1 MHWRTVLWILCRSL
15 AGLGTG
21 LADLVQ
27 VAESFWQKL
36 ASHYI
41 KTGCESVAFI
51 SSLWGSGGVRRF
63 HSLLQMHFD
72 LSVECNLLGCKVLR
86 CVFRMHPVLMLMY
99 STMIRFCKYISHAG
113 RRHVLLQKYDM
124 LYLLIHGLTRS
135 YTVLH
140 GPTRS
145 YTALHDP
152 TRS

>member
-1 MHWRTVLWILCRSL
+1 
-15 AGLGTG
+15 
-21 LADLVQ
+21 
-27 VAESFWQKL
+27 
-36 ASHYI
+36 
-41 KTGCESVAFI
+41 
-51 SSLWGSGGVRRF
+51 
-63 HSLLQMHFD
+63 MHFD

-86 CVFRMHPVLMLMY
+86 CVYRMHPVLMLMY

-124 LYLLIHGLTRS
+124 LDLLIHGLTRS

-145 YTALHDP
+145 YTVLHDP